1 MKTIILTFT
10 ILFAAVAMY
19 GQTHVEFGDQVF
31 QFSTLTTTEGRSPG
45 VEGFSGRVVTGRP
58 FSGIEERH
66 STQTLGDGTHI
77 ETSETNKLFRD
88 DQGRTRL
95 ERKDGSVTIV
105 DPVAGFTAEL
115 NPASRTA
122 SKTVRVGLLRGI
134 APGELSKLQAETAA
148 RLSTAQA
155 QYTERAPQVLELKRL
170 ATSQPDTVTFTGPQ
184 SSSANT
190 FAPVVAVSGNSAS
203 VTVLRVGAGDNG
215 SVESLPAQMING
227 ALAQGTRTTETIPVG
242 KIGNDRAISI
252 VNERWFSD
260 DLQMLVKSSSSDPR
274 FGESVYQLSAIV
286 QASPDPSLFQ
296 IPSDYTIRK

>member
-1 MKTIILTFT
+1 MN
-10 ILFAAVAMY
+10 V
-19 GQTHVEFGDQVF
+19 
-31 QFSTLTTTEGRSPG
+31 
-45 VEGFSGRVVTGRP
+45 
-58 FSGIEERH
+58 
-66 STQTLGDGTHI
+66 
-77 ETSETNKLFRD
+77 
-88 DQGRTRL
+88 
-95 ERKDGSVTIV
+95 
-105 DPVAGFTAEL
+105 
-115 NPASRTA
+115 
-122 SKTVRVGLLRGI
+122 
-134 APGELSKLQAETAA
+134 
-148 RLSTAQA
+148 
-155 QYTERAPQVLELKRL
+155 
-170 ATSQPDTVTFTGPQ
+170 
-184 SSSANT
+184 
-190 FAPVVAVSGNSAS
+190 FAPVVDVVGNSATG